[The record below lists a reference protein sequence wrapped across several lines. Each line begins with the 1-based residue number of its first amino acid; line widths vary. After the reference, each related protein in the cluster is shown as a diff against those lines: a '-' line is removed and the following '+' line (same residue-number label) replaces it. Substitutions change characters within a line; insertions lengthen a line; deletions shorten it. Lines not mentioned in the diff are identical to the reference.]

1 MGVLGL
7 LGLSAL
13 GIGAGAYATIIG
25 AGGGF
30 IVTPVLLLLF
40 PDKAPAVI
48 TAVALAVAGLNSASG
63 SINYARYKRID
74 YTTGLIVAASIMPGA
89 ILGAW
94 ITQFVH
100 RGSFDIGFGSAL
112 VALSLYIMFRPSLRQ
127 EGELRGNVV
136 RRFVDGDGNEYAY
149 AFNLVPTA
157 LVTFVAGVAA
167 GLMGVGGGIIL
178 VPIFVKVLGFPPR
191 IATSTILFAVIFMT
205 IASTATHVVQG
216 DLSLEE
222 WRLVIAI
229 GAGIVLGAQIGS
241 RVSQKLKNQ
250 RILQLLAVALML
262 GGIRLIL
269 QGAGIWV

>member
-1 MGVLGL
+1 MLGL